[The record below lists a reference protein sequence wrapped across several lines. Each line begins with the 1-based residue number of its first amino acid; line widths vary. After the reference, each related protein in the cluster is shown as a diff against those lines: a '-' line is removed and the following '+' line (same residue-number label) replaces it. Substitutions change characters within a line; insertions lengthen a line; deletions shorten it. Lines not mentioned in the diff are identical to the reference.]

1 MQNRAGAYVP
11 HLSGELRYRYFLP
24 TPLPPNPPLIIDD
37 EMASLLARASLSVG
51 QLEGV
56 SRQLPSTNL
65 FVSMY
70 VRKEALLSSQIEGTQ
85 ATLDD
90 ILDPHRAANV
100 NLNVAEVVNYIKA
113 SHYATNRL
121 KELPLCN
128 RLLRETHAVLMS
140 GLRGNEK
147 DPGQFRR
154 SQNWI
159 GPAGGTLKTA
169 IFIPPI
175 PEEMNSAM
183 SNLEKYMNESDGL
196 HALIK
201 AALLHYQF
209 ETIHP
214 FLDGNG
220 RVGRL
225 LIQLFLMSQGLLSYE
240 TLYISYFLKRSRV
253 EYYDRLTEVRR
264 TGNFEQWVKFFLL
277 ALDESARDAI
287 DSMGEITLLHRQ
299 DQKVIE
305 STGRSAKTLAKVF
318 EYLLDHPIID
328 IGTTGKVLGLAYNT
342 IAKAVETLV
351 DMGVLAQTDNVRRNR
366 VFAYENYLKI
376 LRRGTELELHGSEVE
391 S

>member
-1 MQNRAGAYVP
+1 MP
-11 HLSGELRYRYFLP
+11 HLSGELKYTYFRP
-24 TPLPPNPPLIIDD
+24 APLPPNPPLAMDD

-56 SRQLPSTNL
+56 SGQLPSADL

-90 ILDPHRAANV
+90 ILDPHIDKNA

-113 SHYATNRL
+113 SQHATSRL

-140 GLRGNEK
+140 GVRGDEK

-169 IFIPPI
+169 RFIPPI

-201 AALLHYQF
+201 AALLHYQL

-225 LIQLFLMSQGLLSYE
+225 LIPLFLMSERLLNYE
-240 TLYISYFLKRSRV
+240 TLYISYFLKRNRV
-253 EYYDRLTEVRR
+253 EYYDRLTEVRK

-277 ALDESARDAI
+277 AVDESARDAT
-287 DSMGEITLLHRQ
+287 DSIAEIVSLHTKDRQ
-299 DQKVIE
+299 VI
-305 STGRSAKTLAKVF
+305 SAAGRSAKTLIKVF
-318 EYLLDHPIID
+318 EYLQDHPIID

-342 IAKAVETLV
+342 TAKATETLV
-351 DMGVLAQTDNVRRNR
+351 GMGVLVQTENVRRNR
-366 VFAYENYLKI
+366 VFAYENYLQI
-376 LRRGTELELHGSEVE
+376 LRRGTE
-391 S
+391 